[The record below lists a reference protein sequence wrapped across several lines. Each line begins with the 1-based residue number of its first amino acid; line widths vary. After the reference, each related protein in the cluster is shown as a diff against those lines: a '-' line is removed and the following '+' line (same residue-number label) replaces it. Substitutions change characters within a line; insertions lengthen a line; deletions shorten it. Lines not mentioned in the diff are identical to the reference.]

1 MPLLPIIGLVANV
14 VPQLLSLFGRN
25 NEAEIASKVASIATE
40 LTGTADID
48 QAAAVINS
56 DPNLALQFKSALLAQ
71 QTELANLAFS
81 REKLY
86 VEDVQDARKYRDDR
100 VFGLGAVILLSFAF
114 AVSLVLW
121 GGYEVLIVGVAVD
134 PGMFAAITG
143 FIGTLLGYVA
153 ASAQSVVNYFFGS
166 SSGSTQKTDAIA
178 DSIKRFGKTKGDT
191 P

>member
-1 MPLLPIIGLVANV
+1 MPLLPIIGLVANI

-48 QAAAVINS
+48 QAAAAINS

-71 QTELANLAFS
+71 QTEMANLAFAK
-81 REKLY
+81 EKLY

-100 VFGLGAVILLSFAF
+100 VFRLGVVILITFALS
-114 AVSLVLW
+114 VCLVLW
-121 GGYEVLIVGVAVD
+121 GGYEVMTGGVAVD

-153 ASAQSVVNYFFGS
+153 ASAQSVVNFFFGS
-166 SSGSTQKTDAIA
+166 SSGSTQNRDALT
-178 DSIKRFGKTKGDT
+178 DSIKKIGTQKSTN
-191 P
+191 

>member
-1 MPLLPIIGLVANV
+1 MPLLPILGLLANV

-25 NEAEIASKVASIATE
+25 NEAEIAAKVASIATE

-48 QAAAVINS
+48 QAAAAIS
-56 DPNLALQFKSALLAQ
+56 ADPNLALQFKSAVLAQ
-71 QTELANLAFS
+71 QTELAQLAFAK
-81 REKLY
+81 EKLY

-100 VFGLGAVILLSFAF
+100 IFGIGMAILLTFAV

-134 PGMFAAITG
+134 PGLFAAVTS

-153 ASAQSVVNYFFGS
+153 AQAQSVVNYFFGS
-166 SSGSTQKTDAIA
+166 SSGSALKTDAIA
-178 DSIKRFGKTKGDT
+178 DSIKRFGK
-191 P
+191 PQP